1 MMEKNFIQY
10 TVQISF
16 KIYNLHPHNPE
27 FNSVSTTNYYVYYVT
42 QSYTRTMNF
51 IELWYTK

>member
-42 QSYTRTMNF
+42 QSYARTMNF